1 MCLAFSTIKV
11 NLKKK
16 KSTKRWP
23 SFTGTVLR
31 EQLFFFL
38 WSSEPIKLGA
48 ADGEGG
54 WQVWAWNKLRNI
66 SELEWLLIMKPDYSA
81 QNAKFSLELRW
92 KTPTTSFA
100 MTPALRFLSL
110 YCRTRFPHPDLIWNI
125 HAHPFPIMEKWRD
138 EGLKAAFLWDC
149 VGCFCWNV
157 GLLTHVMLKADAM
170 SRAQDF
176 AQEWGDGWNIY
187 FEK

>member
-1 MCLAFSTIKV
+1 MILLKLGDGYLQIFFCMCLAFSTIKV

-16 KSTKRWP
+16 KHKTLAKFHWHSPERAI
-23 SFTGTVLR
+23 
-31 EQLFFFL
+31 FFFL

-110 YCRTRFPHPDLIWNI
+110 YCRTRFPHPDLI
-125 HAHPFPIMEKWRD
+125 
-138 EGLKAAFLWDC
+138 
-149 VGCFCWNV
+149 
-157 GLLTHVMLKADAM
+157 
-170 SRAQDF
+170 
-176 AQEWGDGWNIY
+176 
-187 FEK
+187 